1 MSFSSG
7 ERPLLRILTKRCSVS
22 NQNRAPS
29 DAANPVKNQ
38 PRNALTRCPGSQ
50 RYCHC
55 DSLHPIGTL
64 TLVRLFIA
72 MLALLI
78 SWLTA
83 CVAFSVGLVAGSAAP
98 DGPMLELALG
108 GGVMA
113 LAVFIAWLTVS
124 AKSFGSLERARII
137 WIVSTL

>member
-7 ERPLLRILTKRCSVS
+7 ERPLPRIVTKRCNVS
-22 NQNRAPS
+22 NQNGAPS

-38 PRNALTRCPGSQ
+38 PRNALTRCPGSL

-55 DSLHPIGTL
+55 DWLHPIGTL

-72 MLALLI
+72 TFALLT

-83 CVAFSVGLVAGSAAP
+83 RARFSEGLGPGSVVGAVP
-98 DGPMLELALG
+98 ELASDCD
-108 GGVMA
+108 VAA
-113 LAVFIAWLTVS
+113 LAVITAWLTVS
-124 AKSFGSLERARII
+124 AKSFGSLERTRII
-137 WIVSTL
+137 WIV

>member
-22 NQNRAPS
+22 NQNGAPS
-29 DAANPVKNQ
+29 DAAKPVKNQ

-55 DSLHPIGTL
+55 DWLHPIGTL
-64 TLVRLFIA
+64 TLVRLSIA

-78 SWLTA
+78 TWLTA
-83 CVAFSVGLVAGSAAP
+83 CRVSAVGLGADSAALLVP
-98 DGPMLELALG
+98 CSDWHS
-108 GGVMA
+108 V
-113 LAVFIAWLTVS
+113 VAWWLWQYLS
-124 AKSFGSLERARII
+124 PG
-137 WIVSTL
+137 